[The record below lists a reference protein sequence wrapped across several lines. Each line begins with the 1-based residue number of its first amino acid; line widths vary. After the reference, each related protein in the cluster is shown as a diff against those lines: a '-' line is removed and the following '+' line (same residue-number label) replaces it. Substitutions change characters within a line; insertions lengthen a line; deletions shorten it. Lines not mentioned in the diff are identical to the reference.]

1 MRIAV
6 LLNSGVGGSG
16 VVATDLACWMAE
28 NGHEVHLIASSVP
41 FRLDEA
47 KAATVFF
54 HRIESMTYP
63 LFDAPLTT
71 LSSAGKLVEVIEA
84 HGIDVVHAHYAIPHA
99 SAAIIA
105 RQMLRGVKRP
115 GLVTTLHGTDVTLV
129 GLDRAYLR
137 TTQWSIENS
146 DIVTAVSRHLQET
159 TVRDMAVRRSDI
171 HVVPNSVD
179 SHRFR
184 PRSSPAFRR
193 RFAQEDEKII
203 LHASNFRQV
212 KRVEDVVRMF
222 VAVASSCPSR
232 LIMVGEGPERTRATD
247 LSRDLGIAER
257 VWFVGSVPHIEN
269 YLAIADL
276 FVLPSSKE
284 SFGLSAL
291 EAMASGVPV
300 IATNIG
306 GIPEVVEHGVT
317 GILHELGDVRS
328 MAESACALL
337 RDGELYRRFSAAGRI
352 HAVDRFSD
360 REIAPQ
366 YERLYKQAADRAAT
380 TAGTF

>member
-16 VVATDLACWMAE
+16 VVATDLACRMAE
-28 NGHEVHLIASSVP
+28 DGHEVHLIASSVP
-41 FRLDEA
+41 FRLDDA
-47 KAATVFF
+47 KAAVVFF
-54 HRIESMTYP
+54 HRVESMTYP
-63 LFDAPLTT
+63 LFDTPLTT

-84 HGIDVVHAHYAIPHA
+84 HNIDVVHAHYAVPHA
-99 SAAIIA
+99 SVAIMA

-146 DIVTAVSRHLQET
+146 DVVTAVSRHLAET

-171 HVVPNSVD
+171 HVVPNAVD

-184 PRSSPAFRR
+184 PRSSPTARR
-193 RFAQEDEKII
+193 RFAGDDEKII

-212 KRVEDVVRMF
+212 KRVDDVVRMF
-222 VAVASSCPSR
+222 AAVASSCPSR
-232 LIMVGEGPERTRATD
+232 LIMVGEGPERTRAID
-247 LSRDLGIAER
+247 LSRDLGIADR

-276 FVLPSSKE
+276 FVLPSSQE

-300 IATNIG
+300 IATKIG
-306 GIPEVVEHGVT
+306 GIPEVVEDGVT
-317 GILHELGDVRS
+317 GLLHELGDVRS
-328 MAESACALL
+328 MAESACTLL
-337 RDGELYRRFSAAGRI
+337 RDADLYGRFSVAARK
-352 HAVDRFSD
+352 HAVDRFD
-360 REIAPQ
+360 
-366 YERLYKQAADRAAT
+366 DRAIAQRYESLYRQAVEYVAAT
-380 TAGTF
+380 ADTS